1 MLPGAPEASRGDQ
14 PSEFEKS
21 EFSVDYAGMKRFA
34 FVLARDFTLS
44 PLSLFVDTLR
54 LAGDEGD
61 RSRRAAFDWQIIG
74 ELGLPIRASSG
85 IELMPTAPALRPE
98 DYDNILVV
106 GGLLG
111 RKNSLPAS
119 AERFVEG
126 AARKGV
132 PVGALCTG
140 SFVLAEMG
148 LLDGHRAS
156 VSWFH
161 IEDFRSRFPDVDAS
175 CDRLFIVDGNRAT
188 CSGGAGAAD
197 LAAHLV
203 SGVIGEQSAAK
214 ASRILLLDRVRDADA
229 VQPNLELFPEAKTLS
244 VRRALLVMES
254 NLQEPLA
261 IVDVARSVGV
271 STRQLDRDFASQ
283 LGTSPARAYLKLRI
297 SLATRLLSSGKNP
310 VGEVAFQ
317 SGFANAGHFSRVF
330 RKMTGLS
337 PTEASRR
344 SPAL

>member
-1 MLPGAPEASRGDQ
+1 
-14 PSEFEKS
+14 
-21 EFSVDYAGMKRFA
+21 MKRFA

-119 AERFVEG
+119 AEWFVES

-203 SGVIGEQSAAK
+203 SEVIGEQSASK

-271 STRQLDRDFASQ
+271 STRQLDRDFAAQ

-317 SGFANAGHFSRVF
+317 AGFVNAGHFSRVF